1 MPTTLTSL
9 QQLVLG
15 ALSAAAL
22 AFVLTGDGRARAA
35 VQDGQ
40 GPSFRIDESWP
51 APLPNDWILG
61 GPASVAVDRHDH
73 VWILHRPAMAPAEA
87 VKSGKRIA
95 PPVLEL
101 DPTGKVLQA
110 WGGAAAGYDWP
121 QENLGDYPR
130 GSPGEHGIFVDGNDN
145 VWIAGN
151 GDVVLKFSKTGK
163 FLLQIGEKF
172 RTGGSNDPR
181 LLGNPTDV
189 AVDIAAAEVYVS
201 DGYLNRRVVVFDAE
215 TGRYKRHWGAYGNK
229 PDDGVP
235 ANYER
240 AKPPPSQFFIVHC
253 VRLSNDGLV
262 YVCDRQ
268 RNRVQV
274 FRKDG
279 TFVAEA
285 IVAPDTPTGAGI
297 TLKGPLASGVLKA
310 GIGSVYRV
318 GFSPD
323 AAQQHLY
330 VADATNSKIWIF
342 GRRDLQPRG
351 SFDARGLHHLAGA
364 DSKGNLYAS
373 GGTLPVKFVPAAA
386 RQAK

>member
-1 MPTTLTSL
+1 M
-9 QQLVLG
+9 
-15 ALSAAAL
+15 
-22 AFVLTGDGRARAA
+22 
-35 VQDGQ
+35 
-40 GPSFRIDESWP
+40 
-51 APLPNDWILG
+51 
-61 GPASVAVDRHDH
+61 
-73 VWILHRPAMAPAEA
+73 
-87 VKSGKRIA
+87 
-95 PPVLEL
+95 
-101 DPTGKVLQA
+101 
-110 WGGAAAGYDWP
+110 
-121 QENLGDYPR
+121 
-130 GSPGEHGIFVDGNDN
+130 DGNDN

-172 RTGGSNDPR
+172 RTGGSNDPG

-201 DGYLNRRVVVFDAE
+201 DGYLNRRVVVFDSG

-240 AKPPPSQFFIVHC
+240 GQPPPSQFFIVHC

-285 IVAPDTPTGAGI
+285 LVAPE
-297 TLKGPLASGVLKA
+297 
-310 GIGSVYRV
+310 Y
-318 GFSPD
+318 
-323 AAQQHLY
+323 
-330 VADATNSKIWIF
+330 AD
-342 GRRDLQPRG
+342 RRR
-351 SFDARGLHHLAGA
+351 HHLEGA
-364 DSKGNLYAS
+364 PRLGRPESRDRLSLSCRIFA
-373 GGTLPVKFVPAAA
+373 
-386 RQAK
+386 

>member
-1 MPTTLTSL
+1 MPLGL
-9 QQLVLG
+9 GLVRT
-15 ALSAAAL
+15 AA
-22 AFVLTGDGRARAA
+22 
-35 VQDGQ
+35 QDPPA
-40 GPSFRIDESWP
+40 PSFQIDKSWP
-51 APLPNDWILG
+51 APLPNEWILG

-73 VWILHRPAMAPAEA
+73 VWILHRPAMAPADA
-87 VKSGKRIA
+87 IKSGKRIA

-101 DPTGKVLQA
+101 DPSGKVVQA

-130 GSPGEHGIFVDGNDN
+130 GSPGEHGIFVDANDN
-145 VWIAGN
+145 VWITGN
-151 GDVVLKFSKTGK
+151 GDVVLKFSKAGT

-181 LLGNPTDV
+181 LLGNPTDAVVDV
-189 AVDIAAAEVYVS
+189 AAREVYVS
-201 DGYLNRRVVVFDAE
+201 DGYLNRRIVVFDSE

-235 ANYER
+235 VNYER
-240 AKPPPSQFFIVHC
+240 ARPLPSQFFIVHC

-279 TFVAEA
+279 TFIAEA
-285 IVAPDTPTGAGI
+285 LVAGETPAGAGI
-297 TLKGPLASGVLKA
+297 TAKGPLASGVLKA

-330 VADATNSKIWIF
+330 IADATNSKVWIF
-342 GRRDLQPRG
+342 GRRDLQLLG

-373 GGTLPVKFVPAAA
+373 GGPLPVKFVPVRPAG
-386 RQAK
+386 